1 MADQLKE
8 GVAVVTVGRTA
19 PIPPGPQPASAS
31 LPVVIASDQEAVPV
45 EVQNQQISEVSLS
58 LLGIPR
64 AEVALGIF
72 ADVTT
77 YDINPNEW
85 ASEGTGTTTHI
96 PTESAAEVS
105 LGTGSTNAYQILGSK
120 RFFRYQPGRVSA
132 ATFGTRVNI
141 TTDRTDVKKFGAFD
155 KRDGYYLEVQGGG
168 QTAIGDKEFNLYAV
182 RRTSAMESN
191 EPGIRTAN
199 VSDGDRG
206 TAGTDLVIVRAGLT
220 YIHAALFDLSLREVG
235 NSIGGNASSDG
246 TATVAAAFI
255 TVPNAYRYTYEYRVP
270 RKFFSHDRLDAETRT
285 QYYSDRTPGRNSF
298 TVSIGGTA
306 GSPNVSYGNP
316 SVVLD
321 DNSDIATRQSVWNI
335 DFSKV
340 TMFKIEYS
348 WYGAV
353 GGHFLAYV
361 PDATTAGEARWVR
374 MHHLRASN
382 QLTSPSL
389 GNPTL
394 PISYLVQKSTSGNE
408 NSLYKYGASYYIDG
422 GDKGTITARSAS
434 NAADRSVTVSG
445 TMLLGLRTKE
455 TVGASS
461 IRNRMQVYPTRLG
474 IGTSARGVVKLVKN
488 PTTVSG
494 TPSFTSADSLSPI
507 EFTTSSG
514 IVTISGG
521 TTVATFFV
529 GEGGVD
535 IDLAPYF
542 GYNKD
547 YLSYP
552 LTAAVGDALYVF
564 AQSSSG
570 SINASASLTWEEQ
583 V

>member
-19 PIPPGPQPASAS
+19 PIPPGPQPAAKS

-45 EVQNQQISEVSLS
+45 EIQNQQVSEVSLS

-85 ASEGTGTTTHI
+85 QSEGDGGTSTHVAS
-96 PTESAAEVS
+96 ESAAKVT
-105 LGTGSTNAYQILGSK
+105 LATGDTLKYRILSSK

-132 ATFGTRVNI
+132 ATFGARV
-141 TTDRTDVKKFGAFD
+141 TTSTEFTDIKKFGAFD
-155 KRDGYYLEVQGGG
+155 KRDGYYVEIQGGS
-168 QTAIGDKEFNLYAV
+168 QTTPEQKNFNFYCV
-182 RRTSAMESN
+182 RRSSAFESD
-191 EPGIRTAN
+191 EIGIRNPDLAN
-199 VSDGDRG
+199 GETG
-206 TAGTDLVIVRAGLT
+206 NAGSDLVIVRAGLT
-220 YIHAALFDLSLREVG
+220 YIHAGLFDRSLR
-235 NSIGGNASSDG
+235 
-246 TATVAAAFI
+246 AAGSAI
-255 TVPNAYRYTYEYRVP
+255 TGPGITFNVPADYKYTYEYRVP
-270 RKFFSHDRLDAETRT
+270 RKYFSHDRLDGLNAP
-285 QYYSDRTPGRNSF
+285 QYYSDRTPNRSSF
-298 TVSIGGTA
+298 TVSIS
-306 GSPNVSYGNP
+306 GSADEPVVTYADGDRVVDENVNP
-316 SVVLD
+316 ISKM
-321 DNSDIATRQSVWNI
+321 SVWDI

-374 MHHLRASN
+374 IHHIRASN

-394 PISYLVQKSTSGNE
+394 PISYLVQKANSSNE
-408 NSLYKYGASYYIDG
+408 NSIYKFGASYYIDG
-422 GDKGTITARSAS
+422 GDKGTITARSRS
-434 NAADRSVTVSG
+434 NSADRSISTEK
-445 TMLLGLRTKE
+445 MLLALQVKDKIN
-455 TVGASS
+455 S

-474 IGTSARGVVKLVKN
+474 IGSDGRATICLVKN
-488 PTTVSG
+488 PTSVSPAP
-494 TPSFTSADSLSPI
+494 TFSSVDTLSPVN
-507 EFTTSSG
+507 FSDTSGVSITGG
-514 IVTISGG
+514 ITI
-521 TTVATFFV
+521 ATFFV
-529 GEGGVD
+529 AAGGVD
-535 IDLAPYF
+535 IDLSPYF

-552 LTAAVGDALYVF
+552 LTA
-564 AQSSSG
+564 SSG
-570 SINASASLTWEEQ
+570 DTLYLVAKSNSGSVNISASLTWEEQ

>member
-1 MADQLKE
+1 MADTLKE

-19 PIPPGPQPASAS
+19 PIPPGPQQAKDS
-31 LPVVIASDQEAVPV
+31 LPVVIASDQDAVPV
-45 EVQNQQISEVSLS
+45 NVQNQQISEVSLS

-64 AEVALGIF
+64 SEVALGIF

-77 YDINPNEW
+77 YDVNPNEW
-85 ASEGTGTTTHI
+85 ESEGTGTTSHI
-96 PTESAAEVS
+96 ATESAAEIN
-105 LGTGSTNAYQILGSK
+105 LGAGATNAYQILGSK

-132 ATFGTRVNI
+132 ATFGVRMNI
-141 TTDRTDVKKFGAFD
+141 TTDSTDIKKFGAFD

-168 QTAIGDKEFNLYAV
+168 QSSVADKEVNLYCI
-182 RRTSAMESN
+182 RRTSAFESN
-191 EPGIRTAN
+191 ESGIRTPN

-220 YIHAALFDLSLREVG
+220 YVHAALFDRSLRGVG
-235 NSIGGNASSDG
+235 FNIGSNASSDG
-246 TATVAAAFI
+246 NATVATAFL
-255 TVPNAYRYTYEYRVP
+255 TVPADYRYTYEYRVP
-270 RKFFSHDRLDAETRT
+270 RKYFSHDRLDAETRT
-285 QYYSDRTPGRNSF
+285 QYYSDRTPGKNSF
-298 TVSIGGTA
+298 TISIGGTA
-306 GSPNVSYGNP
+306 DSPNVTYGNG
-316 SVVLD
+316 SFVTD
-321 DNSDIATRQSVWNI
+321 ENGDIVTRASVWDI

-340 TMFKIEYS
+340 TMFKVEYS

-361 PDATTAGEARWVR
+361 PDATTTGEARWVR

-389 GNPTL
+389 ANPTL
-394 PISYLVQKSTSGNE
+394 PISYLVQKATSGNE

-422 GDKGTITARSAS
+422 GDKGTIVARSES
-434 NAADRSVTVSG
+434 NSTDRSVTTSG
-445 TMLLGLRTKE
+445 TMLLAIEVKE
-455 TVGASS
+455 DVNS

-474 IGTSARGVVKLVKN
+474 VGTSGRGVVKLIKN

-494 TPSFTSADSLSPI
+494 TPSFSSAGSLSPVNVS
-507 EFTTSSG
+507 TSTG
-514 IVTISGG
+514 VNTVSGG

-552 LTAAVGDALYVF
+552 LTATEGDSLYVF
-564 AQSSSG
+564 GQSSSG
-570 SINASASLTWEEQ
+570 SIDASASLTWEEQ

>member
-1 MADQLKE
+1 MANELKE

-31 LPVVIASDQEAVPV
+31 LPVVIASDQDAVPV
-45 EVQNQQISEVSLS
+45 VVQNQQITEVSLS

-77 YDINPNEW
+77 YDINPSEW
-85 ASEGTGTTTHI
+85 QSEGGGATTHI
-96 PTESAAEVS
+96 ASESAAKVA
-105 LGTGSTNAYQILGSK
+105 LGTAVTNNYQILGSR
-120 RFFRYQPGRVSA
+120 RFFRYQPGRVSS
-132 ATFGTRVNI
+132 ATFGVRANLS
-141 TTDRTDVKKFGAFD
+141 TDKTDIKKFGAFD
-155 KRDGYYLEVQGGG
+155 KRDGYYIEIQGGG
-168 QTAIGDKEFNLYAV
+168 QTAINDKEFNLYCV
-182 RRTSAMESN
+182 RRTSALESN
-191 EPGIRTAN
+191 EAGIRTAN

-220 YIHAALFDLSLREVG
+220 YVHAALFDRSLQGAG
-235 NSIGGNASSDG
+235 NNIGGNASSDG
-246 TATVAAAFI
+246 TVTVAASFL
-255 TVPNAYRYTYEYRVP
+255 TVPDDYRYTYEYRVP
-270 RKFFSHDRLDAETRT
+270 RKFFSHDRLDAQNRT
-285 QYYSDRTPGRNSF
+285 QYYSDRTPGRSSF
-298 TVSIGGTA
+298 TVSITGTA
-306 GSPNVSYGNP
+306 GSPTVAYGN
-316 SVVLD
+316 STAVLTVD
-321 DNSDIATRQSVWNI
+321 GDIATRQSVW
-335 DFSKV
+335 DVDLSKV
-340 TMFKIEYS
+340 TMFKMEYS

-389 GNPTL
+389 ANPTL
-394 PISYLVQKSTSGNE
+394 PLSYLVQKSTSGNE
-408 NSLYKYGASYYIDG
+408 NALFKYGASYYIDG
-422 GDKGTITARSAS
+422 GDKGTIVARSQS
-434 NAADRSVTVSG
+434 NTADRAVTASG
-445 TMLLGLRTKE
+445 TMLMGLRTRS
-455 TVGASS
+455 TINS

-474 IGTSARGVVKLVKN
+474 VGSDGRASITLIKN

-494 TPSFTSADSLSPI
+494 VPSFGNAATLSPI

-514 IVTISGG
+514 INTITGG

-529 GEGGVD
+529 PSGGVD

-542 GYNKD
+542 GYDKD
-547 YLSYP
+547 YLSFP
-552 LTAAVGDALYVF
+552 LAAATGDTLYVF
-564 AQSSSG
+564 ARAATG
-570 SINASASLTWEEQ
+570 TVNTSASLTWEEQ

>member
-1 MADQLKE
+1 MAELKE
-8 GVAVVTVGRTA
+8 GVSVVTVGRTA
-19 PIPPGPQPASAS
+19 PIPPGPQLAADS
-31 LPVVIASDQEAVPV
+31 LPVVIASDQDAVPV

-85 ASEGTGTTTHI
+85 QSEGPGTVTHI
-96 PTESAAEVS
+96 ASESAAKVT
-105 LGTGSTNAYQILGSK
+105 LGTAVTLGYEILSSK

-132 ATFGTRVNI
+132 ATFGVRVNT
-141 TTDRTDVKKFGAFD
+141 TTDLTDIKKFGAFD
-155 KRDGYYLEVQGGG
+155 KRDGYYVEVQGGG
-168 QTAIGDKEFNLYAV
+168 QTSITDKETNLYCV
-182 RRTSAMESN
+182 RRTSALESN
-191 EPGIRTAN
+191 ETGIRLPN
-199 VSDGDRG
+199 SVDGDRG

-220 YIHAALFDLSLREVG
+220 YIHAALFDRSLRGSG
-235 NSIGGNASSDG
+235 NNIGTNASSSG
-246 TATVAAAFI
+246 AVTVSASFL
-255 TVPNAYRYTYEYRVP
+255 TVPNEYRYTYEYRVP
-270 RKFFSHDRLDAETRT
+270 RKFFSHDRLDGQTRT
-285 QYYSDRTPGRNSF
+285 QYYSDRTPGRSSF

-306 GSPNVSYGNP
+306 DSPSVTYGN
-316 SVVLD
+316 STTVAD
-321 DNSDIATRQSVWNI
+321 DLGNVATKESVWDI

-340 TMFKIEYS
+340 TMYKMEYS

-353 GGHFLAYV
+353 GGHFLVYV

-374 MHHLRASN
+374 IHHIRASN

-394 PISYLVQKSTSGNE
+394 PISYLVQKATSGNE

-422 GDKGTITARSAS
+422 GDKGTIVARSQS
-434 NAADRSVTVSG
+434 NTADRNLSTTG
-445 TMLLGLRTKE
+445 AMLIALRTKS
-455 TVGASS
+455 TIGASS
-461 IRNRMQVYPTRLG
+461 VRNRMQVYPTRLG
-474 IGTSARGVVKLVKN
+474 VGTDARTVVRLIKN
-488 PTTVSG
+488 PTSVTG
-494 TPSFTSADSLSPI
+494 TPTWTSADSLSPI
-507 EFTTSSG
+507 EYSVSSG
-514 IVTISGG
+514 ITAPVTGI
-521 TTVATFFV
+521 TVATFFV
-529 GEGGVD
+529 GAGGVD

-552 LTAAVGDALYVF
+552 LTATTGDTLYVF
-564 AQSSSG
+564 AQAASG
-570 SINASASLTWEEQ
+570 TVNTSAALTWEEQ

>member
-1 MADQLKE
+1 MADLKE

-19 PIPPGPQPASAS
+19 PIPPGPQLAKDS

-45 EVQNQQISEVSLS
+45 EVANQQVSEVSLS

-85 ASEGTGTTTHI
+85 QSEGAGTTTHV
-96 PTESAAEVS
+96 PTESAAKITV
-105 LGTGSTNAYQILGSK
+105 GTATTNAFQILSSR

-132 ATFGTRVNI
+132 ATFGVRVNT
-141 TTDRTDVKKFGAFD
+141 TTDRTDIKKYGAFD
-155 KRDGYYLEVQGGG
+155 KRDGYYIEVQGGA
-168 QTAIGDKEFNLYAV
+168 QTAIGDKETNLLCV
-182 RRTSAMESN
+182 RRTSALESN

-199 VSDGDRG
+199 VADGDRG

-220 YIHAALFDLSLREVG
+220 YIHAGLFDLSLRGAG
-235 NSIGGNASSDG
+235 NNIGGNASSDG
-246 TATVAAAFI
+246 TATVAASFF
-255 TVPNAYRYTYEYRVP
+255 TVPNEYRYTYEYRVP
-270 RKFFSHDRLDAETRT
+270 RKFFSHDRLDGEDRT
-285 QYYSDRTPGRNSF
+285 QYYSDRTPGRSSF
-298 TVSIGGTA
+298 TVSISGTA
-306 GSPNVSYGNP
+306 GSPIVSYGN
-316 SVVLD
+316 STAVTD
-321 DNSDIATRQSVWNI
+321 DQNNILTRRSVWDI
-335 DFSKV
+335 DLSKV
-340 TMFKIEYS
+340 TMFKAEYS

-374 MHHLRASN
+374 MHHIRASN

-389 GNPTL
+389 ANPTL
-394 PISYLVQKSTSGNE
+394 PISYLAQKGTSGNE
-408 NSLYKYGASYYIDG
+408 NSIYKYGASYYIDG
-422 GDKGTITARSAS
+422 GDKGTITARSQS
-434 NAADRSVTVSG
+434 NTADRAVSTGG
-445 TMLLGLRTKE
+445 TMLLGLRTKS
-455 TVGASS
+455 TINS

-474 IGTSARGVVKLVKN
+474 IGTDARAVVRLVKN
-488 PTTVSG
+488 PTVVSG
-494 TPSFTSADSLSPI
+494 TPSFTSVDALSPV

-514 IVTISGG
+514 VSTITGG
-521 TTVATFFV
+521 ITVATFFV
-529 GEGGVD
+529 GTGGVD
-535 IDLAPYF
+535 LDLAPYF

-552 LTAAVGDALYVF
+552 LAATTGDTLYVF
-564 AQSSSG
+564 AQSATG
-570 SINASASLTWEEQ
+570 TANMSAALTWEEQ

>member
-1 MADQLKE
+1 MANELKE

-31 LPVVIASDQEAVPV
+31 LPVVIASDQDAVPV
-45 EVQNQQISEVSLS
+45 VVQNQQITEVSLS

-77 YDINPNEW
+77 YDINPSEW
-85 ASEGTGTTTHI
+85 QSEGGGATTHI
-96 PTESAAEVS
+96 ASESAAKVA
-105 LGTGSTNAYQILGSK
+105 LGTAVTNNYQILGSR
-120 RFFRYQPGRVSA
+120 RFFRYQPGRVSS
-132 ATFGTRVNI
+132 ATFGVRANLS
-141 TTDRTDVKKFGAFD
+141 TDKTDIKKFGAFD
-155 KRDGYYLEVQGGG
+155 KRDGYYIEIQGGG
-168 QTAIGDKEFNLYAV
+168 QTAIGDKEFNLYCV
-182 RRTSAMESN
+182 RRTSALESN
-191 EPGIRTAN
+191 EAGILTAN

-220 YIHAALFDLSLREVG
+220 YVHAALFDRSLQGAG
-235 NSIGGNASSDG
+235 NNIGGNASSDG
-246 TATVAAAFI
+246 TVTVAASFL
-255 TVPNAYRYTYEYRVP
+255 TVPNDYRYTYEYRVP
-270 RKFFSHDRLDAETRT
+270 RKFFSHDRLDAQNRT
-285 QYYSDRTPGRNSF
+285 QYYSDRTPGRSSF
-298 TVSIGGTA
+298 TVSITGTA
-306 GSPNVSYGNP
+306 GSPTVAYGN
-316 SVVLD
+316 STAVLTVD
-321 DNSDIATRQSVWNI
+321 GDIATRQSVWDV

-340 TMFKIEYS
+340 TMFKMEYS

-389 GNPTL
+389 ANPTL
-394 PISYLVQKSTSGNE
+394 PLSYLVQKSTSGNE
-408 NSLYKYGASYYIDG
+408 NALFKYGASYYIDG
-422 GDKGTITARSAS
+422 GDKGTIVARSQS
-434 NAADRSVTVSG
+434 NTADRAVTASG
-445 TMLLGLRTKE
+445 TMLMGLRTRS
-455 TVGASS
+455 TINS

-474 IGTSARGVVKLVKN
+474 VGSDGRASITLIKN

-494 TPSFTSADSLSPI
+494 VPSFGNAATLSPI

-514 IVTISGG
+514 INTITGG

-529 GEGGVD
+529 PSGGVD

-542 GYNKD
+542 GYDKD
-547 YLSYP
+547 YLSFP
-552 LTAAVGDALYVF
+552 LAAATGDTLYVF
-564 AQSSSG
+564 ARAATG
-570 SINASASLTWEEQ
+570 TVNTSASLTWEEQ

>member
-1 MADQLKE
+1 MAELKE
-8 GVAVVTVGRTA
+8 GVSVVTVGRTA
-19 PIPPGPQPASAS
+19 PIPPGPQTAEKS

-45 EVQNQQISEVSLS
+45 VVQNQQISEVSLS

-64 AEVALGIF
+64 AETALGIF

-85 ASEGTGTTTHI
+85 QSEGGGTTSHI
-96 PTESAAEVS
+96 ASESAAKITV
-105 LGTGSTNAYQILGSK
+105 GTAVTNNYQILSSR

-141 TTDRTDVKKFGAFD
+141 TTDFTDIKKFGAFD
-155 KRDGYYLEVQGGG
+155 KRDGYYIEVQGGG
-168 QTAIGDKEFNLYAV
+168 QTSITDKETNCYCV
-182 RRTSAMESN
+182 RRTSALESN

-199 VSDGDRG
+199 LTDGDRG

-220 YIHAALFDLSLREVG
+220 YIHAALFDRSLLGAG
-235 NSIGGNASSDG
+235 NNIGGNASSNG
-246 TATVAAAFI
+246 AATVAASFL
-255 TVPNAYRYTYEYRVP
+255 TVPNDYRYTYEYRVP
-270 RKFFSHDRLDAETRT
+270 RKFFSHDRLDGENRT
-285 QYYSDRTPGRNSF
+285 QYYSDRTPGRSSF
-298 TVSIGGTA
+298 TVSISGTA
-306 GSPNVSYGNP
+306 GSPIVSYGN
-316 SVVLD
+316 STAVTTEEG
-321 DNSDIATRQSVWNI
+321 DIVTRQSVWGA

-374 MHHLRASN
+374 MHHIRASN

-389 GNPTL
+389 ANPTL
-394 PISYLVQKSTSGNE
+394 PISYLVQKGTSGNE

-422 GDKGTITARSAS
+422 GDKGTIVARSQS
-434 NAADRSVTVSG
+434 NTADRSVTASG
-445 TMLLGLRTKE
+445 TMLLALRTKN
-455 TVGASS
+455 TINSV
-461 IRNRMQVYPTRLG
+461 RNRMQVYPTRLG
-474 IGTSARGVVKLVKN
+474 LGSDGRGIVKLIKN
-488 PTTVSG
+488 PTSTSG
-494 TPSFTSADSLSPI
+494 TATFTSADALSPI

-514 IVTISGG
+514 VTVITGG
-521 TTVATFFV
+521 ITVATFFV
-529 GEGGVD
+529 GAGGVD
-535 IDLAPYF
+535 LDLAPYF

-552 LTAAVGDALYVF
+552 LTAAAGDTLYLF
-564 AQSSSG
+564 AQSASG
-570 SINASASLTWEEQ
+570 TINMSGALTWEEQ

>member
-1 MADQLKE
+1 MADELKE
-8 GVAVVTVGRTA
+8 GVAVVTIGRTA

-85 ASEGTGTTTHI
+85 ASEGGGTTTHV
-96 PTESAAEVS
+96 PSESAAKVA
-105 LGTGSTNAYQILGSK
+105 LGTAVTSNFQILGSR
-120 RFFRYQPGRVSA
+120 RFFRYQPGRVSS
-132 ATFGTRVNI
+132 ATFGVRASI
-141 TTDRTDVKKFGAFD
+141 STDRTDIKKFGAFD
-155 KRDGYYLEVQGGG
+155 KRDGYYIEVQGGG
-168 QTAIGDKEFNLYAV
+168 QSSISDKEVNFYCV
-182 RRTSAMESN
+182 RRTSAFESN

-220 YIHAALFDLSLREVG
+220 YVHAALFDRSLRGAG
-235 NSIGGNASSDG
+235 NNIGGNASSDG
-246 TATVAAAFI
+246 TATVSASFL
-255 TVPNAYRYTYEYRVP
+255 TVPNDYRYTYEYRVP
-270 RKFFSHDRLDAETRT
+270 RKFFSHDRLDGQDRT
-285 QYYSDRTPGRNSF
+285 QYYSDRTPGRSSF

-306 GSPNVSYGNP
+306 DSPNVSFGN
-316 SVVLD
+316 STTVTD
-321 DNSDIATRQSVWNI
+321 DNGDIATRQSVWDI

-340 TMFKIEYS
+340 TMFKMEYS

-374 MHHLRASN
+374 MHHIRASN

-389 GNPTL
+389 ANPTL
-394 PISYLVQKSTSGNE
+394 PLSYLVQKSTSGNE
-408 NSLYKYGASYYIDG
+408 NALYKYGASYYIDG
-422 GDKGTITARSAS
+422 GDKGTIVARSQS
-434 NAADRSVTVSG
+434 NTADRSVTTSG
-445 TMLLGLRTKE
+445 TTLLGLRTRS
-455 TVGASS
+455 TINS
-461 IRNRMQVYPTRLG
+461 IRNRMQTYPTRLG
-474 IGTSARGVVKLVKN
+474 IGCDGRATISLVKN
-488 PTTVSG
+488 PTSVSG
-494 TPSFTSADSLSPI
+494 TPSFANAATLSPV

-514 IVTISGG
+514 VNVLTGG

-529 GEGGVD
+529 ASGGVD

-542 GYNKD
+542 GYDKD
-547 YLSYP
+547 YLSFP
-552 LTAAVGDALYVF
+552 LTASTGDTLYVF
-564 AQSSSG
+564 ARAATG
-570 SINASASLTWEEQ
+570 TVNASASLTWEEQ

>member
-1 MADQLKE
+1 MADELKE
-8 GVAVVTVGRTA
+8 GVAVVTIGRTA
-19 PIPPGPQPASAS
+19 PIPPGPQAAADS

-45 EVQNQQISEVSLS
+45 EIQNQQITEVSLS

-77 YDINPNEW
+77 YDVNPNEW
-85 ASEGTGTTTHI
+85 QSEGGGTTTHL
-96 PTESAAEVS
+96 PAESAAKVA
-105 LGTGSTNAYQILGSK
+105 LGTSTTNNYQILSSK

-132 ATFGTRVNI
+132 ATFGVRSNI
-141 TTDRTDVKKFGAFD
+141 TTDRTDIKKFGAFD
-155 KRDGYYLEVQGGG
+155 KKDGYYIEVQGGG
-168 QTAIGDKEFNLYAV
+168 QTSISDKETNLLCV
-182 RRTSAMESN
+182 RRSSAFESD
-191 EPGIRTAN
+191 EAGIRTPNAA
-199 VSDGDRG
+199 DGDRG

-220 YIHAALFDLSLREVG
+220 YVHAALFDLSLRDTG

-246 TATVAAAFI
+246 TATVVASFF
-255 TVPNAYRYTYEYRVP
+255 TVPNDYRYTYEYRVP
-270 RKFFSHDRLDAETRT
+270 RKFFSHDRLDGENRT
-285 QYYSDRTPGRNSF
+285 QYYSDRTPGRSSF
-298 TVSIGGTA
+298 TVSISGTA
-306 GSPNVSYGNP
+306 SSPNVTYGN
-316 SVVLD
+316 STAVVD
-321 DNSDIATRQSVWNI
+321 ENNNIATRRSVWDI
-335 DFSKV
+335 DLSKV
-340 TMFKIEYS
+340 TMFKMEYS

-374 MHHLRASN
+374 MHHIRASN

-389 GNPTL
+389 ANPTL
-394 PISYLVQKSTSGNE
+394 PIAYLIQKATSGNE
-408 NSLYKYGASYYIDG
+408 NAVYKYGASYYIDG
-422 GDKGTITARSAS
+422 GDEGTITARSQS
-434 NAADRSVTVSG
+434 NSTDRTVGTNG
-445 TMLLGLRTKE
+445 TMLLALRTKN
-455 TVGASS
+455 TINS

-474 IGTSARGVVKLVKN
+474 IGTDSRATVLLIKN
-488 PTTVSG
+488 PTAVSPS
-494 TPSFTSADSLSPI
+494 PSFTSVDTLSPI
-507 EFTTSSG
+507 EYSTSTS
-514 IVTISGG
+514 INTISGG

-552 LTAAVGDALYVF
+552 LTAVNGDTLYVF
-564 AQSSSG
+564 AKAASG
-570 SINASASLTWEEQ
+570 TTGMSASLTWEEQ

>member
-1 MADQLKE
+1 MAELKE
-8 GVAVVTVGRTA
+8 GVSVVTVGRTA
-19 PIPPGPQPASAS
+19 PIPPGPQLAEKS

-45 EVQNQQISEVSLS
+45 VVQNQQISEVSLS

-64 AEVALGIF
+64 AETALGIF

-85 ASEGTGTTTHI
+85 QSEGGGSTTHI
-96 PTESAAEVS
+96 ASESAARITV
-105 LGTGSTNAYQILGSK
+105 GTAVTNNYQILSSK

-141 TTDRTDVKKFGAFD
+141 TTDFTDIKKFGAFD
-155 KRDGYYLEVQGGG
+155 KRDGYYIEVQGGG
-168 QTAIGDKEFNLYAV
+168 QTSITDKETNCYCV
-182 RRTSAMESN
+182 RRTSALESN

-220 YIHAALFDLSLREVG
+220 YIHAALFDRSLLGAG
-235 NSIGGNASSDG
+235 NNIGGNASSNG
-246 TATVAAAFI
+246 AATVSASFL
-255 TVPNAYRYTYEYRVP
+255 TVPNDYRYTYEYRVP
-270 RKFFSHDRLDAETRT
+270 RKFFSHDRLDGENRT
-285 QYYSDRTPGRNSF
+285 QYYSDRTPGRSSF
-298 TVSIGGTA
+298 TVSISGTA
-306 GSPNVSYGNP
+306 GSPIVSYGN
-316 SVVLD
+316 STALTTEEG
-321 DNSDIATRQSVWNI
+321 DIVTRQSVWGA

-374 MHHLRASN
+374 MHHIRASN

-389 GNPTL
+389 ANPTL

-422 GDKGTITARSAS
+422 GDKGTIVARSQS
-434 NAADRSVTVSG
+434 NTADRSISTGG
-445 TMLLGLRTKE
+445 TMLLALRTKNAINS
-455 TVGASS
+455 V
-461 IRNRMQVYPTRLG
+461 RNRMQVYPTRLG
-474 IGTSARGVVKLVKN
+474 IGSDGRGIVKLIKN
-488 PTTVSG
+488 PSG
-494 TPSFTSADSLSPI
+494 TSGAATFTSADTLSPI
-507 EFTTSSG
+507 EFSLSTGVNTITGG
-514 IVTISGG
+514 IV
-521 TTVATFFV
+521 VATFFV
-529 GEGGVD
+529 GAGGVD

-552 LTAAVGDALYVF
+552 LTAVTGDTLYLF
-564 AQSSSG
+564 AQSATGTINMSG
-570 SINASASLTWEEQ
+570 ALTWEEQ

>member
-1 MADQLKE
+1 MAELKE
-8 GVAVVTVGRTA
+8 GVSVVTVGRTA
-19 PIPPGPQPASAS
+19 PIPPGPQTAEKS

-45 EVQNQQISEVSLS
+45 VVQNQQISEVSLS

-64 AEVALGIF
+64 AETALGIF

-85 ASEGTGTTTHI
+85 QSEGGGTTSHI
-96 PTESAAEVS
+96 ASESAAKITV
-105 LGTGSTNAYQILGSK
+105 GTAVTNNYQILSSR

-141 TTDRTDVKKFGAFD
+141 TTDFTDIKKFGAFD
-155 KRDGYYLEVQGGG
+155 KRDGYYIETQGGG
-168 QTAIGDKEFNLYAV
+168 QTAITDKETNCYCV
-182 RRTSAMESN
+182 RRTSALESN

-199 VSDGDRG
+199 ISDGDRG

-220 YIHAALFDLSLREVG
+220 YIHAALFDRSLLGAG
-235 NSIGGNASSDG
+235 NNIGGNASSDG
-246 TATVAAAFI
+246 AATVAASFL
-255 TVPNAYRYTYEYRVP
+255 TVPNDYRYTYEYRVP
-270 RKFFSHDRLDAETRT
+270 RKFFSHDRLDGENRT
-285 QYYSDRTPGRNSF
+285 QYYSDRTPGRSSF
-298 TVSIGGTA
+298 TVSISGTA
-306 GSPNVSYGNP
+306 GSPIVSYGN
-316 SVVLD
+316 STAVTTEEG
-321 DNSDIATRQSVWNI
+321 DIVTRQSVWDA

-374 MHHLRASN
+374 MHHIRASN

-389 GNPTL
+389 ANPTL
-394 PISYLVQKSTSGNE
+394 PISYLVQKGTSGNE

-422 GDKGTITARSAS
+422 GDKGTIVARSQS
-434 NAADRSVTVSG
+434 NTADRSVTASG
-445 TMLLGLRTKE
+445 TMLLALRTKN
-455 TVGASS
+455 TINSV
-461 IRNRMQVYPTRLG
+461 RNRMQVYPTRLG
-474 IGTSARGVVKLVKN
+474 LGSDGRGIVKLIKN
-488 PTTVSG
+488 PTSTSG
-494 TPSFTSADSLSPI
+494 TPTFTSADTLSPI

-514 IVTISGG
+514 VTVITSGI
-521 TTVATFFV
+521 TVATFFV
-529 GEGGVD
+529 GAGGVD
-535 IDLAPYF
+535 LDLAPYF

-552 LTAAVGDALYVF
+552 LTAATGDTLYLF
-564 AQSSSG
+564 AQSASG
-570 SINASASLTWEEQ
+570 TINMSGALTWEEQ

>member
-19 PIPPGPQPASAS
+19 PIPPGPQPADKS
-31 LPVVIASDQEAVPV
+31 LPVVIASDQEPVPV
-45 EVQNQQISEVSLS
+45 VVQNQQISEVSLS

-85 ASEGTGTTTHI
+85 QSEGTGTTSHV
-96 PTESAAEVS
+96 PAESAAEIS
-105 LGTGSTNAYQILGSK
+105 LGTGATNAYQILSSK

-132 ATFGTRVNI
+132 ATFGIRVNLS
-141 TTDRTDVKKFGAFD
+141 TDRTDIKKFGAFD
-155 KRDGYYLEVQGGG
+155 KRDGYYLEVQGGD
-168 QTAIGDKEFNLYAV
+168 QSSPGDKELNFYCV
-182 RRTSAMESN
+182 RRSTAFESD
-191 EPGIRTAN
+191 EIGIRTPN
-199 VSDGDRG
+199 PVDGDRG
-206 TAGTDLVIVRAGLT
+206 VAGIDLVIVRAGLT
-220 YIHAALFDLSLREVG
+220 YVHAALFDLSLRGVG
-235 NSIGGNASSDG
+235 NNIGSNASSDG
-246 TATVAAAFI
+246 TASVAAAFL
-255 TVPNAYRYTYEYRVP
+255 TVPADYRYTYEYRVP
-270 RKFFSHDRLDAETRT
+270 RKFFSLDRLDADTRS
-285 QYYSDRTPGRNSF
+285 QFFSDRTPGRNSF
-298 TVSIGGTA
+298 TISVSGTA
-306 GSPNVSYGNP
+306 SSPNVSYGNP
-316 SVVLD
+316 SFVLD
-321 DNSDIATRQSVWNI
+321 DAGNIATRRSVWDI

-361 PDATTAGEARWVR
+361 PDATTPGEARWVR
-374 MHHLRASN
+374 MHHIRASN

-394 PISYLVQKSTSGNE
+394 PISYLAQKATSGNE
-408 NSLYKYGASYYIDG
+408 NSVYKYGASYYIDG

-434 NAADRSVTVSG
+434 NSTDRSVTTSG
-445 TMLLGLRTKE
+445 TMLIGLRTKE
-455 TVGASS
+455 NINS

-474 IGTSARGVVKLVKN
+474 VGTSGRSVIKLIKN
-488 PTTVSG
+488 PTVVSG
-494 TPSFTSADSLSPI
+494 VPSFSSTDTLSPI
-507 EFTTSSG
+507 EFTTTSG
-514 IVTISGG
+514 VSTITGG
-521 TTVATFFV
+521 ITVATFFV

-542 GYNKD
+542 GFNKD

-552 LTAAVGDALYVF
+552 LTAVTGDTLFVF
-564 AQSSSG
+564 AEASSG
-570 SINASASLTWEEQ
+570 TVNASASLTWEEQ

>member
-1 MADQLKE
+1 MSDTLKE

-19 PIPPGPQPASAS
+19 PIPPGPQPASKS
-31 LPVVIASDQEAVPV
+31 LPVVIASDQDAVPV

-64 AEVALGIF
+64 SEVALGIF

-96 PTESAAEVS
+96 PTESAAKVA
-105 LGTGSTNAYQILGSK
+105 LGTGAANAFQILGSK

-132 ATFGTRVNI
+132 ATFGVRTSVS
-141 TTDRTDVKKFGAFD
+141 TDRTDIKKFGAFD

-168 QTAIGDKEFNLYAV
+168 QISATDKEVNLYAV
-182 RRTSAMESN
+182 RRTSAFESN
-191 EPGIRTAN
+191 EIGIRTPN
-199 VSDGDRG
+199 TIDGDRG

-220 YIHAALFDLSLREVG
+220 YIHAALFDLSLRGVG
-235 NSIGGNASSDG
+235 NSIGSNASSNG
-246 TATVAAAFI
+246 TTSVGASFL
-255 TVPNAYRYTYEYRVP
+255 TVPSEYRYTYEYRVP
-270 RKFFSHDRLDAETRT
+270 RKFFSHDRLDAENRT
-285 QYYSDRTPGRNSF
+285 QYYADRTPGKNSF

-306 GSPNVSYGNP
+306 DSPNVTYGN
-316 SVVLD
+316 SSFVVD
-321 DNSDIATRQSVWNI
+321 GAGDIATRQSVWNI

-389 GNPTL
+389 ANPTL
-394 PISYLVQKSTSGNE
+394 PITYIAQKATSGNE
-408 NSLYKYGASYYIDG
+408 CAVYKYGASYYIDG

-434 NAADRSVTVSG
+434 NASDRPVTTSG
-445 TMLLGLRTKE
+445 TMLIGLRTKE
-455 TVGASS
+455 TINS

-474 IGTSARGVVKLVKN
+474 VGTSERGVIKLIKN

-494 TPSFTSADSLSPI
+494 APSFSSADTLSPV
-507 EFTTSSG
+507 EFTTTSG
-514 IVTISGG
+514 VATISGG
-521 TTVATFFV
+521 ITVATFFV
-529 GEGGVD
+529 GAGGVD

-552 LTAAVGDALYVF
+552 LTAVTGDTLYVF
-564 AQSSSG
+564 AESSSG
-570 SINASASLTWEEQ
+570 TIQASASLTWEEQ

>member
-1 MADQLKE
+1 MAELKE
-8 GVAVVTVGRTA
+8 GVSVVTVGRTA
-19 PIPPGPQPASAS
+19 PIPPGPQLAADS
-31 LPVVIASDQEAVPV
+31 LPVVIASDQDAVPV

-85 ASEGTGTTTHI
+85 QSEGPGTVTHI
-96 PTESAAEVS
+96 ASESAAKVT
-105 LGTGSTNAYQILGSK
+105 LGTAVTLGYEILSSK

-132 ATFGTRVNI
+132 ATFGVRVNT
-141 TTDRTDVKKFGAFD
+141 TTDLTDIKKFGAFD
-155 KRDGYYLEVQGGG
+155 KRDGYYVEVQGGG
-168 QTAIGDKEFNLYAV
+168 QTSITDKETNLYCV
-182 RRTSAMESN
+182 RRTSALESN
-191 EPGIRTAN
+191 ETGIRLPN
-199 VSDGDRG
+199 SVDGDRG

-220 YIHAALFDLSLREVG
+220 YIHAALFDRSLRGSG
-235 NSIGGNASSDG
+235 NNIGTNASSSG
-246 TATVAAAFI
+246 AVSVSASFL
-255 TVPNAYRYTYEYRVP
+255 TVPNEYRYTYEYRVP
-270 RKFFSHDRLDAETRT
+270 RKFFSHDRLDGQTRT
-285 QYYSDRTPGRNSF
+285 QYYSDRTPGRSSF
-298 TVSIGGTA
+298 TVSIAGTA
-306 GSPNVSYGNP
+306 DSPLVTHGNGTAVTDDLGNV
-316 SVVLD
+316 
-321 DNSDIATRQSVWNI
+321 ATKESVWNI

-340 TMFKIEYS
+340 TMYKMEYS

-374 MHHLRASN
+374 IHHIRASN

-394 PISYLVQKSTSGNE
+394 PISYLVQKATSGNE

-422 GDKGTITARSAS
+422 GDKGTIVARSQS
-434 NAADRSVTVSG
+434 NTADRNLSTTG
-445 TMLLGLRTKE
+445 AMLIALRTKSV
-455 TVGASS
+455 VGASS

-474 IGTSARGVVKLVKN
+474 VGTDARTVVRLIKN
-488 PTTVSG
+488 PTSVTG
-494 TPSFTSADSLSPI
+494 TPTWVSADSLSPI
-507 EFTTSSG
+507 EYSVSSG
-514 IVTISGG
+514 ITAPVAGI
-521 TTVATFFV
+521 TVATFFV
-529 GEGGVD
+529 GAGGVD

-552 LTAAVGDALYVF
+552 LTATTGDTLYVF
-564 AQSSSG
+564 AQAASG
-570 SINASASLTWEEQ
+570 TVNTSAALTWEEQ

>member
-1 MADQLKE
+1 MAELKE
-8 GVAVVTVGRTA
+8 GVSVVTVGRTA
-19 PIPPGPQPASAS
+19 PIPPGPQLAEKS

-45 EVQNQQISEVSLS
+45 VVQNQQISEVSLS

-64 AEVALGIF
+64 AETALGIF

-85 ASEGTGTTTHI
+85 QSEGGGTTSHI
-96 PTESAAEVS
+96 ASESAAKITV
-105 LGTGSTNAYQILGSK
+105 GTAVTNNYQILSSK

-141 TTDRTDVKKFGAFD
+141 TTDYTDIKKFGAFD
-155 KRDGYYLEVQGGG
+155 KRDGYYIEVQGGG
-168 QTAIGDKEFNLYAV
+168 QTAITDKETNCYCV
-182 RRTSAMESN
+182 RRTSALESN

-199 VSDGDRG
+199 LADGDRG

-220 YIHAALFDLSLREVG
+220 YIHAALFDRSLLGAG
-235 NSIGGNASSDG
+235 NNIGGNASSNG
-246 TATVAAAFI
+246 AATVAASFL
-255 TVPNAYRYTYEYRVP
+255 TVPNDYRYTYEYRVP
-270 RKFFSHDRLDAETRT
+270 RKFFSHDRLDGENRT
-285 QYYSDRTPGRNSF
+285 QYYSDRTPGRSSF
-298 TVSIGGTA
+298 TVSISGTA
-306 GSPNVSYGNP
+306 GSPIVSYGN
-316 SVVLD
+316 STAVTTEEG
-321 DNSDIATRQSVWNI
+321 DIVTRQSVWSG

-374 MHHLRASN
+374 MHHIRASN

-389 GNPTL
+389 ANPTL

-422 GDKGTITARSAS
+422 GDKGTIVARSQS
-434 NAADRSVTVSG
+434 NTADRSITASG
-445 TMLLGLRTKE
+445 TMLLALRTKN
-455 TVGASS
+455 TINSV
-461 IRNRMQVYPTRLG
+461 RNRMQVYPTRLG
-474 IGTSARGVVKLVKN
+474 LGSDGRGIVKLIKN
-488 PTTVSG
+488 PTSTSG
-494 TPSFTSADSLSPI
+494 TATFTSADALSPI

-514 IVTISGG
+514 VTVITGG
-521 TTVATFFV
+521 ITVATFFV
-529 GEGGVD
+529 GAGGVD
-535 IDLAPYF
+535 LDLAPYF

-552 LTAAVGDALYVF
+552 LTAVAGDTLYLF
-564 AQSSSG
+564 AQSASG
-570 SINASASLTWEEQ
+570 TINMSGALTWEEQ

>member
-1 MADQLKE
+1 M
-8 GVAVVTVGRTA
+8 
-19 PIPPGPQPASAS
+19 
-31 LPVVIASDQEAVPV
+31 
-45 EVQNQQISEVSLS
+45 
-58 LLGIPR
+58 PR

-85 ASEGTGTTTHI
+85 QSEGTGATTHL
-96 PTESAAEVS
+96 PAESAAEVS
-105 LGTGSTNAYQILGSK
+105 LGTGATNAYQILSSK

-132 ATFGTRVNI
+132 ATFGVRANT
-141 TTDRTDVKKFGAFD
+141 TTDKTDIKKFGAFD
-155 KRDGYYLEVQGGG
+155 KRDGYYIEVQGGG
-168 QTAIGDKEFNLYAV
+168 QTGAGDKELNFYCV
-182 RRTSAMESN
+182 RRSSAFESN
-191 EPGIRTAN
+191 EVGIRTPN
-199 VSDGDRG
+199 TVDGDRG

-220 YIHAALFDLSLREVG
+220 YVHAALFDLSLQGVG
-235 NSIGGNASSDG
+235 NNIGGNAASDG
-246 TATVAAAFI
+246 SATVAASFL
-255 TVPNAYRYTYEYRVP
+255 TVPAAYRYTYEYRVP
-270 RKFFSHDRLDAETRT
+270 RKFFSHDRLDADTRT

-298 TVSIGGTA
+298 TISIGGTA
-306 GSPNVSYGNP
+306 SSPNVSYGNP
-316 SVVLD
+316 SFVLD
-321 DNSDIATRQSVWNI
+321 GNGNVATRTSVWDI

-374 MHHLRASN
+374 IHHIRASN

-394 PISYLVQKSTSGNE
+394 PISYLVQKATSGNE
-408 NSLYKYGASYYIDG
+408 NSVYKYGASYYIDG

-434 NAADRSVTVSG
+434 NSTDRSVTTSG

-455 TVGASS
+455 TINS

-474 IGTSARGVVKLVKN
+474 VGTGGRGVVKLIKN
-488 PTTVSG
+488 PTAVSG
-494 TPSFTSADSLSPI
+494 VPSFTSADTLSPI
-507 EFTTSSG
+507 EITTTSGVSTITGG
-514 IVTISGG
+514 I
-521 TTVATFFV
+521 TVATFFV

-552 LTAAVGDALYVF
+552 LTATTGDTLYVF
-564 AQSSSG
+564 AQASSG
-570 SINASASLTWEEQ
+570 TIDASASLTWEEQ

>member
-1 MADQLKE
+1 MAELKE
-8 GVAVVTVGRTA
+8 GVSVVTVGRTA
-19 PIPPGPQPASAS
+19 PIPPGPQTAEKS

-45 EVQNQQISEVSLS
+45 VVQNQQISEVSLS

-64 AEVALGIF
+64 AETALGIF

-85 ASEGTGTTTHI
+85 QSEGGGTTSHI
-96 PTESAAEVS
+96 ASESAAKITV
-105 LGTGSTNAYQILGSK
+105 GTAVTNNYQILSSR

-141 TTDRTDVKKFGAFD
+141 TTDFTDIKKFGAFD
-155 KRDGYYLEVQGGG
+155 KRDGYYIEVQGGG
-168 QTAIGDKEFNLYAV
+168 QTSITDKETNCYCV
-182 RRTSAMESN
+182 RRTSALESN

-199 VSDGDRG
+199 LTDGDRG

-220 YIHAALFDLSLREVG
+220 YIHAALFDRSLLGAG
-235 NSIGGNASSDG
+235 NNIGGNASSNG
-246 TATVAAAFI
+246 AATVAASFL
-255 TVPNAYRYTYEYRVP
+255 TVPNDYRYTYEYRVP
-270 RKFFSHDRLDAETRT
+270 RKFFSHDRLDGENRT
-285 QYYSDRTPGRNSF
+285 QYYSDRTPGRSSF
-298 TVSIGGTA
+298 TVSISGTA
-306 GSPNVSYGNP
+306 GSPIVSYGN
-316 SVVLD
+316 STAVTTEEG
-321 DNSDIATRQSVWNI
+321 DIVTRQSVWGA

-374 MHHLRASN
+374 MHHIRASN

-389 GNPTL
+389 ANPTL

-422 GDKGTITARSAS
+422 GDKGTIVARSQS
-434 NAADRSVTVSG
+434 NTADRSVTASG
-445 TMLLGLRTKE
+445 TMLLGLRTKN
-455 TVGASS
+455 TINSV
-461 IRNRMQVYPTRLG
+461 RNRMQVYPTRLG
-474 IGTSARGVVKLVKN
+474 LGSDGRGIVKLIKN
-488 PTTVSG
+488 PTSTSG
-494 TPSFTSADSLSPI
+494 TATFTSADALSPI

-514 IVTISGG
+514 VTVITGG
-521 TTVATFFV
+521 ITVATFFV
-529 GEGGVD
+529 GAGGVD
-535 IDLAPYF
+535 LDLAPYF

-552 LTAAVGDALYVF
+552 LTAAAGDTLYLF
-564 AQSSSG
+564 AQSATGTINMSG
-570 SINASASLTWEEQ
+570 ALTWEEQ